1 MRFKYKLWAL
11 VAGASLLGVFAGLI
25 LPPIW
30 IVIIEGLLILFIAF
44 CWLCS

>member
-11 VAGASLLGVFAGLI
+11 VAGAFCLGVFAGLI